1 MGPSVTTNRSSANRS
16 RAGVRTGARLAVAA
30 LAALAVLA
38 GCSSEPAQAP
48 PDVTVS
54 PDVDV
59 SRAAPPEPTVP
70 LTWPLTGVAA
80 TEVASRPAVA
90 VKIENTNQA
99 RPQSGLQHAD
109 VVWETIVEF
118 DVSRLVA
125 VFHSQLPDE
134 IGPVRSVR
142 PMDIP
147 IASPLHGP
155 FVFSGGQPAI
165 LQLVYNSVMQ
175 PISHDAGADGL
186 YRIRA
191 RSAPHNVYAS
201 LTTIIAQADG
211 DHAAPP
217 AEQFTFAMRPELATA
232 VRAGTP
238 ATSLSFRLS
247 AASSPNWTWDAGR
260 GQWLRGEGSTPF
272 MDAITGAQVGAT
284 NVVSVVAGH
293 PDSGYDA
300 QNAAPIPT
308 YELVGEGDAVVATG
322 GMTVPARWRKA
333 ADDQPLQLFDA
344 TGAPLM
350 LAPGNTWVEL
360 VPAQD
365 GSLTIG

>member
-1 MGPSVTTNRSSANRS
+1 MASIDTTNRKRGAAQTGTRL
-16 RAGVRTGARLAVAA
+16 GVLAVVGMLM
-30 LAALAVLA
+30 LAA
-38 GCSSEPAQAP
+38 CSSSEPAPDAP
-48 PDVTVS
+48 PDVTVT
-54 PDVDV
+54 PTIDEQ
-59 SRAAPPEPTVP
+59 RATPPEPSVP
-70 LTWPLTGVAA
+70 PAWPLTGVAA
-80 TEVASRPAVA
+80 DDVAARPAVA

-118 DVSRLVA
+118 QVSRLIA

-147 IASPLHGP
+147 VAAPLRGL
-155 FVFSGGQPAI
+155 FVYSGGQPAI
-165 LQLVYNSVMQ
+165 LDLVYGSPLQ
-175 PISHDAGADGL
+175 PISHDAGAPGL

-201 LTTIIAQADG
+201 LTTILGQADAN
-211 DHAAPP
+211 HSAPP
-217 AEQFTFAMRPELATA
+217 AEQFAFALSAEQATA
-232 VRAGTP
+232 VVSGTP
-238 ATSLSFRLS
+238 AGRLSFRLS
-247 AASSPNWTWDAGR
+247 SASSPSWTWDAGR
-260 GQWLRGEGSTPF
+260 GQWLRSEGSSPHT
-272 MDAITGAQVGAT
+272 DAITNAQIGAT

-322 GMTVPARWRKA
+322 GKTIAGRWRKGGV
-333 ADDQPLQLFDA
+333 DQPLQLFDA
-344 TGAPLM
+344 SGAPLL

-360 VPAQD
+360 VPAGD